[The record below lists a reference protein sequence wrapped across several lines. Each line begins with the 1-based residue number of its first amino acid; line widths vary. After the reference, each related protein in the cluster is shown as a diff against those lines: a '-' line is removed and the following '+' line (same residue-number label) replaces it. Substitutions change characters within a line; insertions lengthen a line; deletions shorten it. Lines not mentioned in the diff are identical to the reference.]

1 MSPGVSMTTSYFR
14 AADLWR
20 ILQNDSD
27 FLTQKN
33 YKSLQDQNIYILM
46 DNFMQ
51 IHEGKMIDGFI

>member
-1 MSPGVSMTTSYFR
+1 MTTSYFR
-14 AADLWR
+14 AADLQR

>member
-33 YKSLQDQNIYILM
+33 YKSLQGQNIYILI
-46 DNFMQ
+46 DNFM
-51 IHEGKMIDGFI
+51 